1 MRDGI
6 GAPLRGVRLAELREL
21 AGELRCVC
29 GVAASV
35 AKLAAAHARLDEAP
49 LSLLQLASLLR
60 LGTAAAGLERGMST
74 LCLGGAA
81 ADSRQRLTEG

>member
-1 MRDGI
+1 M
-6 GAPLRGVRLAELREL
+6 GAPLRGVRPAELREL

-35 AKLAAAHARLDEAP
+35 AKLAAAQSRLDEAP

-60 LGTAAAGLERGMST
+60 LGTAAAAGALTTPPGMPNAS
-74 LCLGGAA
+74 GGRAA
-81 ADSRQRLTEG
+81 APHARLAL